1 MLFLDCPTIIFIMK
15 DLSKN
20 PYVYV
25 IEDEQ
30 SISDL
35 ICMYLSQSEIGTKA
49 FSNAEDALANFEKD
63 RQPDLII
70 LDLNLP
76 GMSGFDFLNELKK
89 KYSDTE
95 RPAVMILSARDA
107 DEDMIKGL
115 GLGADEFVTKP
126 FSPSVLVARVKANLR
141 RQISASAKAE
151 DSIRFDDFT
160 LLLNSCVLKK
170 GSQKI
175 PLSSKEYEVLE
186 YLVKNAGKTLVPEQ
200 IYQAVWKVD
209 FGDITAV
216 AVYVQRL
223 RKKLQTDAD
232 GNEYIRT
239 VFGKGYVFNQACII
253 K

>member
-1 MLFLDCPTIIFIMK
+1 MNDI
-15 DLSKN
+15 SKL

-25 IEDEQ
+25 IEDEE
-30 SISDL
+30 SISQL
-35 ICMYLSQSEIGTKA
+35 ICLYLSKSEIATKA
-49 FSNAEDALANFEKD
+49 FFNAEDALENFDKD
-63 RQPDLII
+63 RRPDLII

-89 KYSDTE
+89 RFNEAEK
-95 RPAVMILSARDA
+95 PAVMILSARDA

-126 FSPSVLVARVKANLR
+126 FSPSVLVARVNANLR

-151 DSIRFDDFT
+151 ESIRFDDFT
-160 LLLNSCVLKK
+160 ILLNSCVLKK

-186 YLVKNAGKTLVPEQ
+186 SIVKNAGKTLVPEQ

-216 AVYVQRL
+216 AVYIQRL
-223 RKKLQTDAD
+223 RKKLHTEGSDK
-232 GNEYIRT
+232 EYIKT
-239 VFGKGYVFNQACII
+239 VFGKGYVFNPDCII